1 MNSLPQMALIKQ
13 IIIHK
18 IKHIKK
24 ISQIHSTQI
33 CEIYI

>member
-13 IIIHK
+13 IIIIHK

-24 ISQIHSTQI
+24 ISQIRVK
-33 CEIYI
+33 